1 MTQTITLLR
10 DTIPIRKLT
19 FVETLRT
26 AELQAAKFV
35 ALAGLTGPPFPD
47 SAITSLPRVQV
58 ERMTPAP
65 VSGATQWS
73 RGRWL
78 ILINGADP
86 IGRQRFSLAHE
97 FKHVLDH
104 PFIGTLYP
112 ATPGMT
118 AREREEQVCD
128 YFAGSLLMPRPW
140 LKRSWASGTQDLRSL
155 AREFEVS
162 RAAMRV
168 RLLQVGLIQPAERC
182 EYVGAAR

>member
-1 MTQTITLLR
+1 MSQIITPLR
-10 DTIPIRKLT
+10 DLVPIRHLT

-26 AELQAAKFV
+26 AELQAAKFQ

-47 SAITSLPRVQV
+47 SAITGLPRVQV

-65 VSGATQWS
+65 ASGATQWS
-73 RGRWL
+73 LGRWL
-78 ILINGADP
+78 IVINGADP

-104 PFIGTLYP
+104 PFITTLYP
-112 ATPGMT
+112 ATASMS

-128 YFAGSLLMPRPW
+128 YFAACLLMPRLW
-140 LKRSWASGTQDLRSL
+140 LKRSWTSGTQDLRTL

-162 RAAMRV
+162 RAAMQV
-168 RLLQVGLIQPAERC
+168 RLLQVGLVQPAERC
-182 EYVGAAR
+182 EYIGAAR